1 MTDAISNHSR
11 VPTGN
16 TTLRSVSD
24 LSTSGSSSKSGSSTN
39 SAPAP
44 APMPTAS
51 LPSAG
56 ADTVSLSNVSLQ
68 IAQQSGFDQG
78 KVSSIKQAIQNGDY
92 AIDPRRIAQGFT
104 SLEKLIRE

>member
-39 SAPAP
+39 SAPTPTA
-44 APMPTAS
+44 TAS

>member
-44 APMPTAS
+44 TPTAS

-104 SLEKLIRE
+104 SLEKLIKE

>member
-24 LSTSGSSSKSGSSTN
+24 LSTSGSSSKSGSSTS
-39 SAPAP
+39 SAPTPTA
-44 APMPTAS
+44 TAS

>member
-11 VPTGN
+11 LPTGN

-24 LSTSGSSSKSGSSTN
+24 LSTSGSSSKSGSST
-39 SAPAP
+39 SS
-44 APMPTAS
+44 APMPSA
-51 LPSAG
+51 PSAG

-104 SLEKLIRE
+104 SLEKLIKE

>member
-44 APMPTAS
+44 APTPTAS

>member
-24 LSTSGSSSKSGSSTN
+24 LSTYGSSSKRGSSTN

-44 APMPTAS
+44 TPTAS

>member
-39 SAPAP
+39 SAPTPTA
-44 APMPTAS
+44 TAS

-104 SLEKLIRE
+104 SLEKLIKE

>member
-1 MTDAISNHSR
+1 M
-11 VPTGN
+11 P
-16 TTLRSVSD
+16 
-24 LSTSGSSSKSGSSTN
+24 
-39 SAPAP
+39 SA
-44 APMPTAS
+44 
-51 LPSAG
+51 PSAG

-104 SLEKLIRE
+104 SLEKIIKE

>member
-24 LSTSGSSSKSGSSTN
+24 LSTSGSSSKSGSSTS
-39 SAPAP
+39 SAPTP
-44 APMPTAS
+44 TPTAS

>member
-1 MTDAISNHSR
+1 MTDAISNQSR
-11 VPTGN
+11 LPTGN

-24 LSTSGSSSKSGSSTN
+24 LSTSGSSSKSGSST
-39 SAPAP
+39 SS
-44 APMPTAS
+44 APMPSA
-51 LPSAG
+51 PSAG

-68 IAQQSGFDQG
+68 IAQHSGFDQG

-104 SLEKLIRE
+104 SLEKLIKE

>member
-44 APMPTAS
+44 TPTAS

>member
-39 SAPAP
+39 SAPTT
-44 APMPTAS
+44 PTATV
-51 LPSAG
+51 PSAG

>member
-24 LSTSGSSSKSGSSTN
+24 LSTSGSSSKSGYSTN
-39 SAPAP
+39 SAPTT
-44 APMPTAS
+44 PTATV
-51 LPSAG
+51 PSAG

-68 IAQQSGFDQG
+68 IAQQSGIDQG